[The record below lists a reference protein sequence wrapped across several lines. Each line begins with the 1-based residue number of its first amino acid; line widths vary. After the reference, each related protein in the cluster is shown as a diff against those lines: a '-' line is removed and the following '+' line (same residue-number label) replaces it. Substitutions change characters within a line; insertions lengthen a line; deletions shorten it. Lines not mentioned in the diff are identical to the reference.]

1 MDMSG
6 KDYISP
12 MSINLSE
19 DRRNDLLRSITA
31 LYYNEFDE
39 ELSRFRA
46 EQILDFF
53 LKALGPVVYNQAIQ
67 DAKAFISEKLEDLDA
82 EFFIDDSFDI

>member
-1 MDMSG
+1 MPGLNYS
-6 KDYISP
+6 SP

-31 LYYNEFDE
+31 LYHNEFDE

-53 LKALGPVVYNQAIQ
+53 LKALGPVVYNQAVQ

-82 EFFIDDSFDI
+82 EFFIDDSFNI